1 MDKAMKVLVLGA
13 TGATGNLV
21 VRQLI
26 NNKVNVKVV
35 VRSGNNKLND
45 LMHNELIE
53 VVAVNISELDLI
65 KIAELINDCDA
76 IVSCLGH
83 NISFKGLFG
92 KPRMLVS
99 DSIKNI
105 CNAIERSKKDNVKL
119 ILMNTTANIN
129 RKLQEEYSC
138 KDRFVLSLLTLLLPP
153 QKDNVEAASYLTN
166 VIGENNSKIEWI
178 AVRPDTL
185 INEEKVSDYNIF
197 ESIQRS
203 PVSNAGKTSIINVA
217 QFIVELL
224 HNNELWNV
232 WKFRMPVIY
241 NK

>member
-1 MDKAMKVLVLGA
+1 MKVLVLGA

-99 DSIKNI
+99 DSIKI
-105 CNAIERSKKDNVKL
+105 
-119 ILMNTTANIN
+119 
-129 RKLQEEYSC
+129 
-138 KDRFVLSLLTLLLPP
+138 FVMQL
-153 QKDNVEAASYLTN
+153 KEAK
-166 VIGENNSKIEWI
+166 G
-178 AVRPDTL
+178 
-185 INEEKVSDYNIF
+185 
-197 ESIQRS
+197 
-203 PVSNAGKTSIINVA
+203 
-217 QFIVELL
+217 
-224 HNNELWNV
+224 
-232 WKFRMPVIY
+232 
-241 NK
+241 